1 MSTAVA
7 AEAAGM
13 WKSRSDVQG
22 IVGCGGKLHF
32 SFPRCLWSFIFTALL
47 SCERCVPL
55 VDDSG
60 LASFVRLQFG
70 PAARADGSSD
80 TDELRLKIGRAP
92 ESLDSTVPIMNPQR
106 FYRFAIL

>member
-1 MSTAVA
+1 
-7 AEAAGM
+7 
-13 WKSRSDVQG
+13 
-22 IVGCGGKLHF
+22 
-32 SFPRCLWSFIFTALL
+32 
-47 SCERCVPL
+47 
-55 VDDSG
+55 